1 MEFDWSVPSFHF
13 FFNCLGKNGQDLG
26 QSVTIQSVT
35 MDNCDQN
42 DDFCVAYIG
51 VAALGQ
57 INFTTIADVNTLTCS
72 LHAQLPGGGP
82 WLPFPNGCAKDGC
95 KSLSKGKCP
104 LKNDTQATYEI
115 SITPPTFA
123 PEVSCKRFF

>member
-1 MEFDWSVPSFHF
+1 
-13 FFNCLGKNGQDLG
+13 
-26 QSVTIQSVT
+26 

-42 DDFCVAYIG
+42 DDDFCVADIG

-72 LHAQLPGGGP
+72 LHAQFNGGEP
-82 WLPFPNGCAKDGC
+82 WYTFPNGCAKDGC

-104 LKNDTQATYEI
+104 LKKETQATYEI

-123 PEVSCKRFF
+123 PEVSCRKILSYSYPLIHVTIQFQTT